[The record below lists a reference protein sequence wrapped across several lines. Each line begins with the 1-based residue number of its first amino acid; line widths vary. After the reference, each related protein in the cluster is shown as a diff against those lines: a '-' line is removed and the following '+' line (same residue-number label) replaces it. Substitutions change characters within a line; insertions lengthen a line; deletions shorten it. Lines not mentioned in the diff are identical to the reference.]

1 MATVGTPTD
10 STTRGEA
17 APGMRPIPN
26 FNFQLQHRRWPVAT
40 PERISHNPWLMIARL
55 FPVVWLRVW
64 LELGLVLILVPWSEI
79 WETNYF
85 LYQYPALSFFVNNPF
100 MRGAIS
106 GLGIMNVFLALE
118 AFRRRAV
125 SVASQG

>member
-1 MATVGTPTD
+1 MLSLRKPNKSNVIRH
-10 STTRGEA
+10 SNLLNRR
-17 APGMRPIPN
+17 RPP
-26 FNFQLQHRRWPVAT
+26 A
-40 PERISHNPWLMIARL
+40 IS
-55 FPVVWLRVW
+55 
-64 LELGLVLILVPWSEI
+64 LGLVLILVPWSEI